1 MVDKEKLLK
10 VVDLFNKKDKTI
22 SVIGDLI
29 LDRYIIGKVR
39 RISPEAPVPVVEVT
53 NEKKSFGGAA
63 NVANNISVAGGKV
76 RLISIVGN
84 DESGE
89 TLFSMLKEKK
99 LIDTSYIIVD
109 EKQNTT
115 EKIRIIAEHQ
125 QVVRVD
131 REIKYTYNSNT
142 SKKIKEL
149 IEKSAKETDA
159 FLLSDYGK
167 GILSKEIIE
176 YSIKTANRFNIPIF
190 VDPKI
195 EHFSSYKYITSMTP
209 NVNEA
214 FSGMRSIPS
223 YRQEDVEMM
232 GKKIVQKLN
241 LKSLIITQ
249 SENGMTVFDNF
260 EKKLKITHIPT
271 KAKEVFDVTG
281 AGDTVISILALSYSI
296 TKDILISAIIAN
308 YAAGIVVSKLGTA
321 TVSIDELKNAI
332 KNS

>member
-63 NVANNISVAGGKV
+63 NVANNISSAGGKV
-76 RLISIVGN
+76 RLISILGN
-84 DESGE
+84 DRSGE
-89 TLFSMLKEKK
+89 TLFSMLREKK

-109 EKQNTT
+109 EKQKTT

-223 YRQEDVEMM
+223 YKQEDVEMM

>member
-10 VVDLFNKKDKTI
+10 VIGLFNKKDKTI

-63 NVANNISVAGGKV
+63 NVANNISSAGGKV

-84 DESGE
+84 DKSGE

-109 EKQNTT
+109 EKQKTT

-142 SKKIKEL
+142 LKKIKEL

>member
-109 EKQNTT
+109 EKQKTT

>member
-63 NVANNISVAGGKV
+63 NVANNISSAGGKV

-84 DESGE
+84 DRSGE
-89 TLFSMLKEKK
+89 TLFSMLREKK
-99 LIDTSYIIVD
+99 LIDTSYIIVE
-109 EKQNTT
+109 EKQKTT

-223 YRQEDVEMM
+223 YKQEDVEMM

-271 KAKEVFDVTG
+271 KVKEVFDVTG

>member
-10 VVDLFNKKDKTI
+10 VVDLFNKKNKTI

-63 NVANNISVAGGKV
+63 NVANNISSAGGKI

-84 DESGE
+84 DKSGE
-89 TLFSMLKEKK
+89 TLFSMLIEKK

-109 EKQNTT
+109 EKQKTT

-223 YRQEDVEMM
+223 YRQEDVEMI

-296 TKDILISAIIAN
+296 TKDILISSIIAN

>member
-63 NVANNISVAGGKV
+63 NVANNISAAGGKV

-84 DESGE
+84 DRSGE
-89 TLFSMLKEKK
+89 TLFSMLREKK

-109 EKQNTT
+109 EKQKTT

-131 REIKYTYNSNT
+131 REIKYTYNSKT

-176 YSIKTANRFNIPIF
+176 YSIKTANKFNIPIF

-223 YRQEDVEMM
+223 YKQEDVEMM

>member
-10 VVDLFNKKDKTI
+10 VLDLFNKKDKTI

-63 NVANNISVAGGKV
+63 NVANNISSAGGKV

-84 DESGE
+84 DRSGE
-89 TLFSMLKEKK
+89 NLFSMLREKK

-109 EKQNTT
+109 EKQKTT

-195 EHFSSYKYITSMTP
+195 EHFSSYKYTTSMTP